1 MLSPPIH
8 RVREGEP
15 LPPPSSSYSILS
27 EDSRPP
33 SPSQAPQQR
42 LRHRFSARARLWG
55 VLLVAVLVQF
65 GAHFIKTI
73 SPLKAY
79 YAKDPKWSPPIDS
92 LRWGWF
98 QSIGTLP
105 NLILPAIGGVI
116 VDKRW
121 GVKLGVMFFLGV
133 VCIGQ
138 FIFFLGTRIHTYW
151 LAMTGRFIAGVGQ
164 GCVSSLT
171 GAIAA
176 IYFPNKI
183 TFAIGLTESFHSL
196 SGVVSKT
203 TLAPVAE
210 LFHGDYSMSILWGL
224 FWCLVS
230 SVVSY
235 WWLKMSKKTR
245 YRQMPQQHVRVKGA
259 AIFRDFRRTLMLPL
273 AFWVVCILHL
283 LFSNAHR
290 VFGHIDADY
299 LRAKYNYSKVESG
312 QSAAI
317 TDSLG
322 IILSPLMGLAID
334 YTGRSAVSLPV
345 ILMVAGLIGSLGY
358 YLLSSDLLASPDVPL
373 FMLSFC
379 NAITPTVLRATVP
392 SAIQGSG
399 ALFATAYGCYEVM
412 EAAGVFIGGW
422 MVGLVKTMTGTYQEV
437 VLWFAFSLIL
447 AVLLSLTL
455 LVMQSRRGKAAAETG
470 STTSDEEEGNSI
482 LTDRVTMPKKDQP
495 SAIGGHAA

>member
-1 MLSPPIH
+1 
-8 RVREGEP
+8 
-15 LPPPSSSYSILS
+15 
-27 EDSRPP
+27 
-33 SPSQAPQQR
+33 
-42 LRHRFSARARLWG
+42 
-55 VLLVAVLVQF
+55 
-65 GAHFIKTI
+65 
-73 SPLKAY
+73 
-79 YAKDPKWSPPIDS
+79 
-92 LRWGWF
+92 
-98 QSIGTLP
+98 
-105 NLILPAIGGVI
+105 
-116 VDKRW
+116 
-121 GVKLGVMFFLGV
+121 MFFLGV